1 MTVLLN
7 RQLAAAGRP
16 WVNPKRIHRIMWL
29 NHLPLP
35 GYTRRRAR
43 TMEHGRCTLRRNL
56 RWCSDAFTIRCWN
69 GEQVPVLFSLDC
81 GNRVAMRWLAT
92 TGESPAR
99 WCAI

>member
-1 MTVLLN
+1 VTVLLN

-16 WVNPKRIHRIMWL
+16 RVNPKRIHRTQSSAAAGL
-29 NHLPLP
+29 HEA
-35 GYTRRRAR
+35 TR
-43 TMEHGRCTLRRNL
+43 TMEHGRFTLRRNL
-56 RWCSDAFTIRCWN
+56 RWCSDAFTIRCRN

-81 GNRVAMRWLAT
+81 CNRVAMRWLAT